1 MHTTD
6 LGFGQSVSSH
16 PTMQFSVF
24 ENFNRFQACMFA
36 LYHENNSSY
45 FLSGDLTLDLT
56 RMPRGAKSAKT
67 CTLDLMKQDG
77 SVPQISF
84 FKIKHIKGFWPFVVN
99 TDEEVPELAVSCFF
113 SFVTSLCLSCCF
125 TIRKLKQAS
134 TSTPTRS
141 PPNKRFYEKNNG
153 CALAS

>member
-1 MHTTD
+1 MSVIMKTTH
-6 LGFGQSVSSH
+6 L
-16 PTMQFSVF
+16 T
-24 ENFNRFQACMFA
+24 A
-36 LYHENNSSY
+36 
-45 FLSGDLTLDLT
+45 LSGDLTLDLT

-113 SFVTSLCLSCCF
+113 VSSAYRNQVSFLS
-125 TIRKLKQAS
+125 
-134 TSTPTRS
+134 
-141 PPNKRFYEKNNG
+141 
-153 CALAS
+153 